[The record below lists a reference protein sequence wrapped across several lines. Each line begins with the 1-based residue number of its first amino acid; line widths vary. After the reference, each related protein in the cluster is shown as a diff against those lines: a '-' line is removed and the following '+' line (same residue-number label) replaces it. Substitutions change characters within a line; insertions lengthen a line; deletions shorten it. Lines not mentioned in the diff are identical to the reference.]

1 VHLLEAKV
9 IQTKLEKEI
18 FIDQVSN
25 IELDK
30 FHYPDNNTPYFEFLV
45 GLILG
50 RIRDKEF
57 YGIEK
62 VYFGIKMTEDLQS
75 IIVFDPDKESI
86 FAARNEQE
94 KIVVT
99 ELINYVLTESPNFKQ
114 VLKNII
120 NETETQK
127 AKVKRILLEQLLNLQ
142 LSDIKFEIQ
151 KKITAR

>member
-30 FHYPDNNTPYFEFLV
+30 FHYPDKNTPYFEFLV

-127 AKVKRILLEQLLNLQ
+127 VKVKRILLEQLLNLQ